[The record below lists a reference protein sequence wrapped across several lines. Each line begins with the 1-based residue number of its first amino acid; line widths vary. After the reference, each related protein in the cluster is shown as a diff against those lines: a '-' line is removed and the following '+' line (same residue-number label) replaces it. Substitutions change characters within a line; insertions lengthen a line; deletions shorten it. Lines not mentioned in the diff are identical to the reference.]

1 MITGL
6 RLEKSP
12 DPFRVVQE
20 CANAPIES
28 RFQTWS
34 CVD

>member
-20 CANAPIES
+20 CANAPIEN
-28 RFQTWS
+28 RHLIWS
-34 CVD
+34 YVD